1 MNEYDQFW
9 YSLIGMTHE
18 EIMQKWDQ
26 WRAMIADGFGGSLPR
41 DEFERLLDLIK
52 EAVEKKDG

>member
-1 MNEYDQFW
+1 MNEHDEFW

-18 EIMQKWDQ
+18 EIMVKWDK
-26 WRAMIADGFGGSLPR
+26 WRVMITDGVGGSLPR

-52 EAVEKKDG
+52 EAVEELD